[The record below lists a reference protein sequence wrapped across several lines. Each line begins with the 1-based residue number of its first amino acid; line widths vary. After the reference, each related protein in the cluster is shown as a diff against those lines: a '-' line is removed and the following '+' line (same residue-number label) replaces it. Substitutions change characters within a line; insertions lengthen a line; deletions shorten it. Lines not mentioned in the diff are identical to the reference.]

1 MPIWS
6 RSIWIWN
13 CQLLFWTFQE
23 PNRAKGVIKFII
35 SKKNRLRPSNPRKYS
50 MLKCLIHGLRS
61 TICSSATVE
70 SKLNQRCRLKR
81 KVILLLTSALK
92 RAGMPLASPLKMP
105 ARAIPSKG
113 EKMMIERIGN
123 VEMITWNVWIKLRS
137 YSGTKYV
144 SVHTFYRMIYVRI

>member
-1 MPIWS
+1 
-6 RSIWIWN
+6 
-13 CQLLFWTFQE
+13 
-23 PNRAKGVIKFII
+23 
-35 SKKNRLRPSNPRKYS
+35 
-50 MLKCLIHGLRS
+50 MLNSEIHGIRS

-81 KVILLLTSALK
+81 KVIPRLIRAPT

-123 VEMITWNVWIKLRS
+123 VELIT
-137 YSGTKYV
+137 
-144 SVHTFYRMIYVRI
+144 